1 MKKGLL
7 FALIILALTVVV
19 LLFQKGEVEVNLL
32 FAKPDYLKSLVFLVF
47 TAIGVAIG
55 VLVK

>member
-19 LLFQKGEVEVNLL
+19 LLFQKGDAKVDLL
-32 FAKPDYLKSLVFLVF
+32 GIEGLKSLVFLAF
-47 TAIGVAIG
+47 TGIGVAIG